1 MPSTVTID
9 AIEFTRFVQ
18 SSFKIKGGGLIFY
31 IDPHK
36 LTEKEVGGEKA
47 DIILITHPHF
57 DHLDPAAIEAC
68 SKADTVIV
76 ANAPCVREIAN
87 RPNIVS
93 LREGESTIQKGVS
106 ILTVPGYNDYHKRS
120 EGFNVG
126 FAFNLDGKQILHSGD
141 TGKIPELS
149 SLGSLDIAMVPIG
162 GTYTMDEDEAAD
174 AVINMLKPRHA
185 IPMHYGYATGGDPK
199 RFQSL
204 VGGAAKVHIV
214 DPLLKIKV
222 G

>member
-1 MPSTVTID
+1 MPSMVTIEG
-9 AIEFTRFVQ
+9 IEFTRFVQ
-18 SSFKIKGGGLIFY
+18 SSFKIKGGGLILY

-47 DIILITHPHF
+47 DLILITHPHF
-57 DHLDPAAIEAC
+57 DHLDAAAIDAC
-68 SKADTVIV
+68 RKADTVIV
-76 ANAPCVREIAN
+76 ANAPCVREIVG

-93 LREGESTIQKGVS
+93 IKEGESTTQKGVS
-106 ILTVPGYNDYHKRS
+106 IQTVPGYNDYHKRS

-126 FAFNLDGKQILHSGD
+126 FVFNLGGKQILHAGD
-141 TGKIPELS
+141 TDKVPE
-149 SLGSLDIAMVPIG
+149 LGSLGALDIAIVPIG
-162 GTYTMDEDEAAD
+162 GTYTMDEAEAAD
-174 AVINMLKPRHA
+174 AVIQMLKPRHA

-204 VGGAAKVHIV
+204 VGDAAQVHIT